1 MAWRALAANKMRTLL
16 TMLGIIIGIASV
28 VSIVVVGDAAKQM
41 VLADIRSIG
50 TNTIDVYPGK
60 DFGDDDPQYQ
70 QALKY
75 DDLIAIQNSR
85 GLPLPRPPSRKTCAC
100 VITML
105 MWLPVPMA

>member
-1 MAWRALAANKMRTLL
+1 
-16 TMLGIIIGIASV
+16 
-28 VSIVVVGDAAKQM
+28 M

-75 DDLIAIQNSR
+75 DDLIAIQKQ
-85 GLPLPRPPSRKTCAC
+85 P
-100 VITML
+100 
-105 MWLPVPMA
+105 

>member
-1 MAWRALAANKMRTLL
+1 M
-16 TMLGIIIGIASV
+16 

-41 VLADIRSIG
+41 VLADIRAIV

-60 DFGDDDPQYQ
+60 DLAMTIPQYQ

-75 DDLIAIQNSR
+75 DDLSPFKTTVGDLGDPCRIA
-85 GLPLPRPPSRKTCAC
+85 KACAC

-105 MWLPVPMA
+105 TLLPVPMAWARLL